1 MDEDSR
7 FGFRPITGA
16 GRSTGRR
23 DMVLE
28 IDTASKT
35 FFAPPGRL
43 FIFPAAAG
51 RITG

>member
-1 MDEDSR
+1 MGDV
-7 FGFRPITGA
+7 RPITGA

-28 IDTASKT
+28 IDTAGKR
-35 FFAPPGRL
+35 FLGVPEHL
-43 FIFPAAAG
+43 FIFPSAAG